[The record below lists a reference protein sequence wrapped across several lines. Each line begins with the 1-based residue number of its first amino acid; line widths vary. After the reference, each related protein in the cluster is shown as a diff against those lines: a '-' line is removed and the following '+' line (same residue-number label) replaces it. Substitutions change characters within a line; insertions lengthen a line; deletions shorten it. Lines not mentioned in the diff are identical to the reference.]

1 MDNNNIKNEKKIII
15 NKNFNGI
22 NHNNK
27 KQFNFI
33 DNNFNFN
40 QIKKMVPLKL
50 NDDFIKEKNDNNN
63 QIKYLKKKRKFISI
77 GKKCH
82 NKIIDKNFNEK
93 NDSENIKI
101 KIEIIQL
108 KNNLDNQIKINNI
121 YSYLEKDFF
130 DDSLKEFSYYF
141 SNEKLNLYDKIKQKN
156 DIFNEN
162 IELNFGD
169 NPIKIY
175 KQSLYNNKINENNKD
190 YLKIQQLI
198 SISPVLIN
206 NNFEYINDSNCSDNI
221 IKLNMNIN
229 NNNYIINNK
238 NNKNNN
244 KNNNILKKPVKN
256 NKNYNGEKI
265 YYCNFCNLKFINPQ
279 SLGGHMSRLHKYKSE
294 KFLKKKETRNRREPL
309 RNLLYLAKKILFEN
323 FYEFR
328 ENIDYE
334 TFKKTKQFKK
344 IIKELILKYKKE
356 YKQIKNEL
364 FQQIKQ

>member
-1 MDNNNIKNEKKIII
+1 M
-15 NKNFNGI
+15 
-22 NHNNK
+22 
-27 KQFNFI
+27 
-33 DNNFNFN
+33 
-40 QIKKMVPLKL
+40 
-50 NDDFIKEKNDNNN
+50 
-63 QIKYLKKKRKFISI
+63 
-77 GKKCH
+77 
-82 NKIIDKNFNEK
+82 
-93 NDSENIKI
+93 
-101 KIEIIQL
+101 
-108 KNNLDNQIKINNI
+108 
-121 YSYLEKDFF
+121 
-130 DDSLKEFSYYF
+130 
-141 SNEKLNLYDKIKQKN
+141 NLYDKIKQKN

-221 IKLNMNIN
+221 IKLNMNNN

-238 NNKNNN
+238 NKKNNN
-244 KNNNILKKPVKN
+244 KNNNILKKPIKN

>member
-1 MDNNNIKNEKKIII
+1 MDNNNNKIENNII
-15 NKNFNGI
+15 NII
-22 NHNNK
+22 NHKNIK
-27 KQFNFI
+27 KFDFI

-40 QIKKMVPLKL
+40 QIKKMVPIKI
-50 NDDFIKEKNDNNN
+50 NDDFIIENYDNNN
-63 QIKYLKKKRKFISI
+63 NKINYLKKKRKFISI
-77 GKKCH
+77 GKH
-82 NKIIDKNFNEK
+82 NKNINNVKIEKNNEK
-93 NDSENIKI
+93 NIKI
-101 KIEIIQL
+101 NIEIIQL

-130 DDSLKEFSYYF
+130 DDSLKEFSYYI
-141 SNEKLNLYDKIKQKN
+141 SNEKMNLYDKIKQKN
-156 DIFNEN
+156 EIFNEN
-162 IELNFGD
+162 IELNFGQ
-169 NPIKIY
+169 NPIKLY
-175 KQSLYNNKINENNKD
+175 KESLYNNNINENNKD
-190 YLKIQQLI
+190 YLKIQQFI

-206 NNFEYINDSNCSDNI
+206 NNFDYMNELNYSDNI
-221 IKLNMNIN
+221 IKMNIN
-229 NNNYIINNK
+229 NNNYNYIINKSFNK
-238 NNKNNN
+238 NKKIN
-244 KNNNILKKPVKN
+244 NNNILKKQIKN

-309 RNLLYLAKKILFEN
+309 RNLLYLSKKILFEN